1 MVGLCVQ
8 RAEQAGHSIDV
19 IATSVADISDMNTH
33 IATATEEQNSVAED
47 LNRNIININTACS
60 ELAEGTHQTASACKE
75 LNSLAHRLSELARRF
90 RI

>member
-1 MVGLCVQ
+1 
-8 RAEQAGHSIDV
+8 
-19 IATSVADISDMNTH
+19 
-33 IATATEEQNSVAED
+33 VAED
-47 LNRNIININTACS
+47 LNRNIININTACT